1 MLGRLLQTVCVCV
14 FLAKKPKRNIVWEF
28 TKIFETM
35 VGVELLEGYKRAVCD
50 TKRYSNSMQNI
61 FLNCSS
67 PVSDSGLPA
76 AIAKGFLVGRDS
88 RESCVHCN

>member
-1 MLGRLLQTVCVCV
+1 MGC
-14 FLAKKPKRNIVWEF
+14 FFGEEIVWEF
-28 TKIFETM
+28 AKRFETII
-35 VGVELLEGYKRAVCD
+35 GVELSEGDKRAVCD
-50 TKRYSNSMQNI
+50 TCRYSNSMQNI
-61 FLNCSS
+61 FLNFSS